1 MKMMRQYGTRMAAMS
16 KTLDAV
22 KQKAG
27 PILAGM
33 KIAEAAKKREEH
45 EAKINE
51 ETKKW

>member
-1 MKMMRQYGTRMAAMS
+1 MS

-22 KQKAG
+22 KEKAG

-45 EAKINE
+45 EGKINE
-51 ETKKW
+51 EAKKW

>member
-1 MKMMRQYGTRMAAMS
+1 MS
-16 KTLDAV
+16 KTIEAV